1 MQLRLQLRQVRIEPC
16 FEDRYSCKPPHR
28 KVLLLWLAPSGV
40 QPTLPLQQGKKPPGR
55 RLPAGRAISVNVDE
69 REAQPQQLEVQPIT
83 MYNTEASMELRRFVA
98 ASASYIC
105 YGLKAGQLRV
115 LHRATAARALLR
127 GHTAPVTDLR
137 RASHEHHHG
146 TITAILTITILEVPV
161 LCGSTS
167 CDFPAASSLGRRQSW
182 PAQQRMGSSL
192 SGASAKATTAC

>member
-1 MQLRLQLRQVRIEPC
+1 
-16 FEDRYSCKPPHR
+16 
-28 KVLLLWLAPSGV
+28 
-40 QPTLPLQQGKKPPGR
+40 
-55 RLPAGRAISVNVDE
+55 
-69 REAQPQQLEVQPIT
+69 
-83 MYNTEASMELRRFVA
+83 MELRRFVA

-137 RASHEHHHG
+137 RALYDHHHG
-146 TITAILTITILEVPV
+146 TITAILTITTILEVLV
-161 LCGSTS
+161 LCGSPS

>member
-1 MQLRLQLRQVRIEPC
+1 LR
-16 FEDRYSCKPPHR
+16 DRYVCKTPDG
-28 KVLLLWLAPSGV
+28 KVSLLWLISSGV
-40 QPTLPLQQGKKPPGR
+40 QPTLPQQQGKKPPGR
-55 RLPAGRAISVNVDE
+55 YLPAGRAVSVNVDE

-137 RASHEHHHG
+137 RVHIDIRHG
-146 TITAILTITILEVPV
+146 TITTSLEVLV
-161 LCGSTS
+161 LCESPT
-167 CDFPAASSLGRRQSW
+167 CVLPAASSLGRRQSW
-182 PAQQRMGSSL
+182 PAQRRTGSSL
-192 SGASAKATTAC
+192 SGASARAPTAC